1 MGTKNISLKE
11 EAYER
16 LRALKR
22 ENESF
27 SDVVLRITESD
38 RWSGFGAL
46 SETDIQE
53 GMQQAKSELS
63 TGMEESLE
71 ESGNR

>member
-1 MGTKNISLKE
+1 MGTKNISLKQ

-22 ENESF
+22 EDESF

-38 RWSGFGAL
+38 RWSGFGTL

-63 TGMEESLE
+63 TGMEESIE

>member
-1 MGTKNISLKE
+1 MASKNISLRE

-16 LRALKR
+16 LNALKR
-22 ENESF
+22 EDESF

-46 SETDIQE
+46 AETDIQE
-53 GMQQAKSELS
+53 GMEQAREEA
-63 TGMEESLE
+63 TGGMESSIRSMDE
-71 ESGNR
+71 R